1 MVGLVVYGGSL
12 VTIPVPK
19 AEYEDCLQSAKKYET
34 SETSCQLHE
43 SVLTRT
49 FKDPTL
55 YYAGWV
61 AIFTAILAV
70 VGLGQG
76 VLIAEQISLGRKEFI
91 FGHRPRLIV
100 QGFHLSRELCAGE
113 NPVFVFTAI
122 NIGDSAAHIIEIQ
135 SFTMVGY
142 HNDGL
147 STNMTFP
154 YRETINYTLRSGQRE
169 LVPGNG
175 GSKISYI
182 ELEELRAGQKELVCL
197 GIVTYLDDADTRRQT
212 GFCRRYRVREG
223 FGEWETWEDDE
234 YEYAY

>member
-12 VTIPVPK
+12 ITIPVPK
-19 AEYEDCLQSAKKYET
+19 AEYEDCLQIAKKYHA
-34 SETSCQLHE
+34 SQAGCQLHD
-43 SVLTRT
+43 SVLSRT
-49 FKDPTL
+49 LKDPTL

-91 FGHRPRLIV
+91 FTHRPRLIV
-100 QGFHLSRELCAGE
+100 QSFHLNRELFAGE

-147 STNMTFP
+147 PTNMTFP
-154 YRETINYTLRSGQRE
+154 YKEKIKCTLRSGQRE
-169 LVPGNG
+169 LLPGNG
-175 GSKISYI
+175 GSNISYT

-197 GIVTYLDDADTRRQT
+197 GIVNYLDESDTRRQT
-212 GFCRRYRVREG
+212 GFCRRYRIREDS
-223 FGEWETWEDDE
+223 GEWETWEDDE